1 MENLRAKGVQL
12 SGFMIEMLQET
23 FEDKINI
30 ITPIEEE
37 SRGCQGNHFRS
48 NFRVTPNTFSV
59 SFGLTGADISK
70 VFEELRVNGV
80 VCDFREPNS
89 IRTAA
94 VPLYNTF
101 EDVFNFVTLL
111 KEIYDT
117 NME

>member
-1 MENLRAKGVQL
+1 MQL

-23 FEDKINI
+23 FKDKINI

-48 NFRVTPNTFSV
+48 NFRVTTNTFSV

>member
-1 MENLRAKGVQL
+1 
-12 SGFMIEMLQET
+12 MIEMLQET

-37 SRGCQGNHFRS
+37 SRGCQGEHFR
-48 NFRVTPNTFSV
+48 FDKDRPQRLFSV
-59 SFGLTGADISK
+59 SFGLMGADISK

-80 VCDFREPNS
+80 VCDYREPNS

-101 EDVFNFVTLL
+101 QDVFNFVTLL
-111 KEIYDT
+111 KDIYDT
-117 NME
+117 NKE

>member
-1 MENLRAKGVQL
+1 M
-12 SGFMIEMLQET
+12 
-23 FEDKINI
+23 
-30 ITPIEEE
+30 
-37 SRGCQGNHFRS
+37 
-48 NFRVTPNTFSV
+48 
-59 SFGLTGADISK
+59 GADISK

-101 EDVFNFVTLL
+101 QDVFNFVTLL

-117 NME
+117 NKE